1 MFLNTILV
9 VFFVSIIQPLNAKGL
24 IEIELGGPNDK
35 CAKYTRLGNDYLA
48 ITHFRVLESVDYVK
62 GEVDKIVN
70 NVACKAT
77 GYKNLVYSFSCD
89 TPRSTRTDSGYFF
102 IIGVTAKKQM
112 LYGPIDYRYNEN
124 VWKLIQNGFLDPEKL
139 KKQEFNHEQH
149 IHIKRMTVNGVMPE
163 DDDIDMSDCHFLFP
177 NRLIADQGLYMLDEV
192 QRGTGQPFMMKMYY
206 EPYLTEGR
214 MEIGRTNHWQDIQN

>member
-1 MFLNTILV
+1 MFVNTILV
-9 VFFVSIIQPLNAKGL
+9 VFFISIIQPLNAKGL

-62 GEVDKIVN
+62 GEVDK
-70 NVACKAT
+70 
-77 GYKNLVYSFSCD
+77 
-89 TPRSTRTDSGYFF
+89 STRTDSGYFF

-124 VWKLIQNGFLDPEKL
+124 IWKLIQNGFLDPEKL
-139 KKQEFNHEQH
+139 KKQKFNHEQH